1 MRWGSSSSTFL
12 GLDLSCTAKNFSKK
26 TGKKPARNPRNRH
39 QNPPKKRKK
48 RKGAGPKE
56 NVKITEREREREWMA
71 QAENKERSI
80 RLCGQSGWH
89 Y

>member
-1 MRWGSSSSTFL
+1 MIFRAPPKIFQ
-12 GLDLSCTAKNFSKK
+12 KK

-39 QNPPKKRKK
+39 QNPPKKKKK